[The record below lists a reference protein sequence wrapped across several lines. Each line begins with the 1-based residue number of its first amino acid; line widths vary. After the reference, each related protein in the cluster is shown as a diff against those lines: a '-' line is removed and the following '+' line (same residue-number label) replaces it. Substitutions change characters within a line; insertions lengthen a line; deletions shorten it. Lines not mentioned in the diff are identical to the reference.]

1 LILGTYSKF
10 ARENNFLA
18 LGVFFPQPCSSA
30 GCRFAASGHVYKTA
44 DESFRF
50 HNKNFDEV
58 HRNWIPLRIRVRLK
72 NTQPHLKV
80 LKKYIKVGLGIS
92 RTNKESQWI
101 SFYKSFHQILVE
113 INKLVDS
120 NPNVILMR
128 QTCGQRSSMPAG
140 GKRRALAFYISIR
153 ICYMFLIYQ
162 NAEESPI

>member
-1 LILGTYSKF
+1 MRNGKIREKKTCFDAGKIRFCQCAAILQTQVPKLCTDLDVSLLYILILGTYGKF

-80 LKKYIKVGLGIS
+80 LRKYIKVGLGIS
-92 RTNKESQWI
+92 RTNKESQWK
-101 SFYKSFHQILVE
+101 SFYKSFHQILCG
-113 INKLVDS
+113 NK
-120 NPNVILMR
+120 
-128 QTCGQRSSMPAG
+128 
-140 GKRRALAFYISIR
+140 
-153 ICYMFLIYQ
+153 
-162 NAEESPI
+162 